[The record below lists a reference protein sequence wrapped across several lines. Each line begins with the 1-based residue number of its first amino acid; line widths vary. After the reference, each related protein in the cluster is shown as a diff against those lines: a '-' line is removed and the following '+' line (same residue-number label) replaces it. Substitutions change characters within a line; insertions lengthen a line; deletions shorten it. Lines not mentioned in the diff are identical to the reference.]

1 VAFRES
7 IEAILKVKD
16 AARFKASMEGA
27 AKAVRKFGRDEE
39 YAAASAELLDRI
51 EKELKH
57 QTEELS
63 VTMEVL
69 AHSVDNLGDQMLQTA
84 AKAEV
89 MNTVTKKS
97 GSNAFFL
104 GKSFAFWK
112 DRLSLTRS
120 EILSTTYTVG
130 AYFIPAIIALG
141 NSFVNAMFG
150 GGAVAGAGLSSL
162 LFGFGTFIAIAKP
175 VTDNIKKIWAA
186 QNQYNQAVA
195 EFGAASSQASRASA
209 HLYGV
214 IQTHGGKAV
223 YVVEQQLRGLRKEWM
238 KSTGPARGSVLGMI
252 SDALGTGKQLMPQVA
267 GEANQMMASLRK
279 AFGKGLSTL
288 VSGPSG
294 GEFRNTLR
302 VLGDTFS
309 KSIGPGIHGV
319 SNMILVLGR
328 VVRAAAPWVVKLS
341 KAWDAWTESLVAR
354 TSDQGAVE
362 KFINNAVKSFKLW
375 WGLLKAIGRTFKILF
390 GASKNEGDKVVTVL
404 TNGVNALNDWLQNL
418 KDTGTIKKFWD
429 TWNNSVTGAWNAL
442 KNALLHPETILPNI
456 LRAIDTIAPIIMN
469 HLATAIVVTA
479 PVAAD
484 HFARAFLNA
493 GAWAKFFVVAYFLRK
508 FGFFRLLGSLVA
520 DKFVGPFVKKFIES
534 FTAALGFEVA
544 EGQLATKFGAAGTAM
559 GGRFGLAFKIAA
571 VPLLI
576 AAGIEFNK
584 WLQNQQWFKDF
595 INMVNKHT
603 AGHQGGS
610 SLKTLLTGHIWNY
623 PKGFWEALKGFA
635 NALGQAGS
643 ALAPRTHA
651 IGGTIPPGGM
661 GIVGEAGPELAFAHN
676 GATQITPLR
685 GMNPITSMPH
695 IAGDFSV
702 TVNSQIMVD
711 RREIARAVATER
723 AYVRARRT

>member
-1 VAFRES
+1 MAFRES

-16 AARFKASMEGA
+16 AARFKSSMEGA
-27 AKAVRKFGRDEE
+27 ARAVRKFGKDEE
-39 YAAASAELLDRI
+39 HAAAAAELLDRI
-51 EKELKH
+51 EKELKR
-57 QTEELS
+57 QTEELT
-63 VTMEVL
+63 VTMEAV
-69 AHSVDNLGDQMLQTA
+69 AHSVDNLGDEMLQTA
-84 AKAEV
+84 AKAKV
-89 MNTVTKKS
+89 MNAVTKKS
-97 GSNAFFL
+97 GSNAIFL

-120 EILSTTYTVG
+120 EILSTTYTIG
-130 AYFIPAIIALG
+130 AYFLPAIIGLG

-150 GGAVAGAGLSSL
+150 GGAVAGAGLASL
-162 LFGFGTFIAIAKP
+162 LFGFGAFITIAKP
-175 VTDNIKKIWAA
+175 VVSNIKKIQTA
-186 QNQYNQAVA
+186 QDQYNQAVA
-195 EFGAASSQASRASA
+195 QFGASSMQASRASA

-223 YVVEQQLRGLRKEWM
+223 YTVTKQLRAFKNEWARK
-238 KSTGPARGSVLGMI
+238 TAPARGSILGMI
-252 SDALGTGKQLMPQVA
+252 GDVLGTGKTLMPQVA

-328 VVRAAAPWVVKLS
+328 VIRAAAPWVVKLS

-354 TSDQGAVE
+354 TSDQGAVT

-375 WGLLKAIGRTFKILF
+375 WGLLKAIGRTFKIIF
-390 GASKNEGDKVVTVL
+390 GSSKDEGDKVVKVL
-404 TNGVNALNDWLQNL
+404 TDGVNALNDWLQSL
-418 KDTGTIKKFWD
+418 KDTGAINRFWSY
-429 TWNNSVTGAWNAL
+429 WNKSVSEGWRFL
-442 KNALLHPETILPNI
+442 KNLIRHPEQILPDL
-456 LRAIDTIAPIIMN
+456 LRLIDYLAPIVMD

-479 PVAAD
+479 PVVAD
-484 HFARAFLNA
+484 HFAKAFINA
-493 GAWAKFFVVAYFLRK
+493 GAWSKFFVIAVFLRK
-508 FGFFRLLGSLVA
+508 FGFFKYLGTLIGE
-520 DKFVGPFVKKFIES
+520 KFVGPFIKKFVEAFAAQIGIEAS
-534 FTAALGFEVA
+534 EGVLA
-544 EGQLATKFGAAGTAM
+544 EKFGAAGTTL
-559 GGRFGLAFKIAA
+559 GGKFGLAFKIAA

-595 INMVNKHT
+595 IKMVNKHT

-610 SLKTLLTGHIWNY
+610 SLKTLLTGHIWDY
-623 PKGFWEALKGFA
+623 PKGFWQALQGFA

-643 ALAPRTHA
+643 KLAPRTHQT
-651 IGGTIPPGGM
+651 GGTIPPGGM
-661 GIVGEAGPELAFAHN
+661 GIVGDAGPEIAFAR
-676 GATQITPLR
+676 GSGTQITPIR
-685 GMNPITSMPH
+685 GMNPITNMPH

-702 TVNSQIMVD
+702 TVHSQIMVD
-711 RREIARAVATER
+711 RREIARAVSTEH
-723 AYVRARRT
+723 AYVRARRS